1 MPAKRFSRTKLLI
14 GERAVRRL
22 AESSV
27 AVFGLGGVG
36 SYAVEALARAG
47 VGRLRLVDCDEIK
60 YSNFNRQLYALEA
73 TVGRKKVEVAAER
86 IAQIN
91 PACIVDKRIVFAEA
105 SSMPDLLSP
114 PLDAVVDAI
123 DSLSSK
129 VALLSAAYRLGRPTV
144 TCMGAST
151 RLDPFSVRVGDIA
164 ESSICPL
171 ARMVRKKLH
180 AAGIYQ
186 GIRCVYSVEPAETVR
201 ASEAAEP
208 ENFVRGRA
216 RPSLGSTSY
225 MPALFGL
232 LAAREAIKII
242 TKIN

>member
-1 MPAKRFSRTKLLI
+1 MPTRRFSRTKLLL
-14 GERAVRRL
+14 GESAVQKL
-22 AESSV
+22 ADASV

-47 VGRLRLVDCDEIK
+47 IGHLRLVDFDEIK
-60 YSNFNRQLYALEA
+60 HSNFNRQLYALET
-73 TVGRKKVEVAAER
+73 TVGRKKVDVAAER

-91 PACIVDKRIVFAEA
+91 PGCIVDIRHVFADTA
-105 SSMPDLLSP
+105 AMPGLLSP
-114 PLDAVVDAI
+114 PLDAVIDAI

-129 VALLSAAYRLGRPTV
+129 VALLSAAHRLGTPTI

-164 ESSICPL
+164 ESNMCPL

-180 AAGIYQ
+180 ARGVFK
-186 GIRCVYSVEPAETVR
+186 GIRCVYSVETADTVR
-201 ASEAAEP
+201 ASETAEP
-208 ENFVRGRA
+208 ENFVRGRP
-216 RPSLGSTSY
+216 RPSLGSISY
-225 MPALFGL
+225 LPAMFGL

-242 TKIN
+242 TRIN

>member
-1 MPAKRFSRTKLLI
+1 MSARRFSRTKLLL
-14 GERAVRRL
+14 GESAVQKL
-22 AESSV
+22 ADASV

-47 VGRLRLVDCDEIK
+47 IGHLRLVDFDEIK
-60 YSNFNRQLYALEA
+60 HSNFNRQLYALET
-73 TVGRKKVEVAAER
+73 TVGRKKVDVAAER

-91 PACIVDKRIVFAEA
+91 PGCIVDKQHVFADA
-105 SSMPDLLSP
+105 SAMPDLLVP
-114 PLDAVVDAI
+114 PLDVVIDAI

-129 VALLSAAYRLGRPTV
+129 VALLSAAHRLGTPTI

-164 ESSICPL
+164 ESNMCPL

-180 AAGIYQ
+180 ARGVFK
-186 GIRCVYSVEPAETVR
+186 GIRCVYSVETADTVR
-201 ASEAAEP
+201 ASETAEP
-208 ENFVRGRA
+208 ENFVRGRP
-216 RPSLGSTSY
+216 RPSLGSISY
-225 MPALFGL
+225 LPAMFGL

-242 TKIN
+242 TRIN